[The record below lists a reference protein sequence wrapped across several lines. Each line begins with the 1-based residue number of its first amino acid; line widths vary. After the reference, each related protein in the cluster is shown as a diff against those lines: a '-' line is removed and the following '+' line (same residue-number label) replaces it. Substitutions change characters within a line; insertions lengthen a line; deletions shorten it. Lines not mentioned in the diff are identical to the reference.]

1 MNEAPIDTAALP
13 QDGQEHR
20 LHPLS
25 WLFVLL
31 AQAKQFILPL
41 LVLLFAGRGD
51 RNDLWGLIAVGVLVI
66 ASLAEYFT
74 YRYLL
79 RSDGIRIRS
88 GWLHR
93 SLREIPFARIHNVN
107 VHQSLLHR
115 LFGVA
120 EVRLEAAGGVKPEA
134 QMRVLRMDQALAL
147 EALVKRRGQAVDAAH
162 ETPLEQAPPL
172 LTLSTGDLVRLG
184 LISNRGMLV
193 VAAAFG
199 ALAQTGDNVFGVLID
214 RWGMVAFGWLTDTI
228 GQHAHDSPLVIGLAI
243 ASLVI
248 AALVALR
255 LLSVALA
262 ILQFHGFTLREDD
275 GRISV
280 ERGLLARSRSSAK
293 RRRIQAWS
301 LRETVLHRWFRRRSL
316 RVDTA
321 TGQRGAQEQH
331 TLKDI
336 APIATPQRCDELIQH
351 FLPEAGWGALDWQPL
366 HRGAWL
372 RIAVPGLLFVAAI
385 TGALCW
391 RFGAM
396 GLLLCR
402 QRPPG
407 RLAQRLAVEDLE
419 LRRNWKDPGG
429 TAFAIAAGSP
439 AGHGQSVAG
448 YRRRLAIRRAAAPV
462 PPADGCRR
470 GDVSAAG
477 SATRPHPPAAVTAA
491 PAARANRRPARP
503 GSSAC
508 ASAAGTP
515 AAHRARAMPHAC

>member
-1 MNEAPIDTAALP
+1 MSEARIDTAVLP

-25 WLFVLL
+25 WLFVLI
-31 AQAKQFILPL
+31 AQLRQFILPL
-41 LVLLFAGRGD
+41 AVLLFAGRGD
-51 RNDLWGLIAVGVLVI
+51 RHDLWGLIAVGALVV

-74 YRYLL
+74 YRYTLQG
-79 RSDGIRIRS
+79 DGIRIRS

-107 VHQSLLHR
+107 LHQSLLHR

-120 EVRLEAAGGVKPEA
+120 EVRLEAAGGIKPEA

-147 EALVKRRGQAVDAAH
+147 DALVRRRGHADDAATASDA
-162 ETPLEQAPPL
+162 EPTAPL
-172 LTLSTGDLVRLG
+172 LVLSTGEVVRLG

-199 ALAQTGDNVFGVLID
+199 AFAQTGNDVFGMLVK
-214 RWGMVAFGWLTDTI
+214 RWGKAMSGWLTDFA
-228 GQHAHDSPLVIGLAI
+228 GAHAHDDPLVIGLGI
-243 ASLVI
+243 ATLV
-248 AALVALR
+248 LVALALLR
-255 LLSVALA
+255 LLSVLLA

-321 TGQRGAQEQH
+321 AGQRGAQEQH

-336 APIATPQRCDELIQH
+336 APIASPGHCDALIRH
-351 FLPEAGWGALDWQPL
+351 FLPDAGWDALDWQPL

-372 RIAVPGLLFVAAI
+372 RIAMPGLLLVLVAVVA
-385 TGALCW
+385 GCW
-391 RFGAM
+391 RFGGIGLL
-396 GLLLCR
+396 GLLLLPLQLWRARRIAAACGYADNGR
-402 QRPPG
+402 LVAWRTGWLAKTWNFAEVDKVQAL
-407 RLAQRLAVEDLE
+407 RLAQSPLDRRLGMASLLLD
-419 LRRNWKDPGG
+419 
-429 TAFAIAAGSP
+429 TAGASPFGAPLHLHHLPLAAAQALSARLG
-439 AGHGQSVAG
+439 AQVA
-448 YRRRLAIRRAAAPV
+448 RRRLQW
-462 PPADGCRR
+462 
-470 GDVSAAG
+470 
-477 SATRPHPPAAVTAA
+477 
-491 PAARANRRPARP
+491 
-503 GSSAC
+503 
-508 ASAAGTP
+508 
-515 AAHRARAMPHAC
+515 